1 MGLIVNYAIRIDLFL
16 SGHFYTLIVSAVALL
31 CMVLE
36 VVVAVVISELPV
48 VEYLGVIIFI
58 PVASIVMLLSAS
70 KRGEWAEIWHGS
82 FHDIAVDRKSV
93 KRESTALNEEE
104 INRNLEQLEMNPS
117 LLSDN

>member
-1 MGLIVNYAIRIDLFL
+1 MGLIVNYAIRVDLFL
-16 SGHFYTLIVSAVALL
+16 SGHFYTLIVSITALIS
-31 CMVLE
+31 MILE
-36 VVVAVVISELPV
+36 AFVAVIISELPV
-48 VEYLGVIIFI
+48 VEYLSVIIFI
-58 PVASIVMLLSAS
+58 PTASILMLLAAS

-93 KRESTALNEEE
+93 KKDSSELNEEE